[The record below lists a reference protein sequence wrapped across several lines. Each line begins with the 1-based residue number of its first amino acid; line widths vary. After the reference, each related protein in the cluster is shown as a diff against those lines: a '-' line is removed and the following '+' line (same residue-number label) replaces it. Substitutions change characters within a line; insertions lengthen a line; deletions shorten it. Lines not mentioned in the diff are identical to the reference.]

1 MRAVLRTSTMTRWL
15 PLGILAVVATGCQ
28 TVPRKVLHQSQMNA
42 RQLYAQNKA
51 LMAER
56 DRCQQSLAQTL
67 QEKQQLETRAANLQ
81 RELEIAN
88 QQVRNLEAE
97 RKELHQKFV
106 SMLNR
111 GDIKNPM
118 SPETTSRFQELVKKY
133 PNFEFDPVTG
143 VSKFHSDILFDLGS
157 DQIKPSAIPLLR
169 DFARILNTA
178 DAKQFD
184 ILVVG
189 HTDDLP
195 IKRAST
201 RAKHPTNL
209 HLSTDRANSVV
220 LQLQKLGIDPK
231 RMGAAGYSMYQPLV
245 PNTSPQNRARNRRV
259 EIYVL
264 APDSPVAA
272 FFAGSAKLR

>member
-1 MRAVLRTSTMTRWL
+1 MRAVWKVDKTMRWFC
-15 PLGILAVVATGCQ
+15 LALLTVAAVGCQ
-28 TVPRKVLHQSQMNA
+28 TVPQKVLRQSQMNA

-56 DRCQQSLAQTL
+56 DQCQKSLAQAL
-67 QEKQQLETRAANLQ
+67 QEKQQLQTRAANLQ

-157 DQIKPSAIPLLR
+157 DRIKPSAIPLLR
-169 DFARILNTA
+169 DFAKILNTA
-178 DAKQFD
+178 DARQFD

-231 RMGAAGYSMYQPLV
+231 RMGAAGYSMYQPIV
-245 PNTSPQNRARNRRV
+245 PNTSPENRARNRRV

-272 FFAGSAKLR
+272 FFAGSGQLR

>member
-1 MRAVLRTSTMTRWL
+1 MRAIVRTSNATWWL
-15 PLGILAVVATGCQ
+15 SLGILAVGVTGCQ
-28 TVPRKVLHQSQMNA
+28 TVPQKVLHQSQMNA

-51 LMAER
+51 LIAER

-97 RKELHQKFV
+97 RKELHQRFV

-169 DFARILNTA
+169 DFAKILNAA

-272 FFAGSAKLR
+272 FFAGSTKLR